1 MTIFNII
8 FKFLFIGSL
17 IYEIYFLFL
26 YGIKVYTRI
35 QMNEEERKERG
46 LLHIPDIQLILFW
59 ISLTLILTYIF

>member
-17 IYEIYFLFL
+17 LYEIYFLFL

-46 LLHIPDIQLILFW
+46 LLHIPNIQLILFW
-59 ISLTLILTYIF
+59 ISTTMIFTFLF